1 MTWRAVTLT
10 ARQVRI
16 TSMGMTLFLFHL
28 ILTPCASLACSLFFL
43 RVFSPHLLLVRSLR
57 LHTCTH
63 HPLSMTLDDTAR
75 VASARFVGNH
85 RSAVLTLPLASFE
98 VDRVT
103 PRLNAASDL
112 PVAHAS
118 GGCGCAIR
126 GGCCRELSHVT
137 IKVHLH
143 RKALPDRFHS
153 HDAHPHALHVHK
165 ADMEG
170 GRERERGGGHEV
182 RRLKHERESER
193 AREREETNARIALFA
208 LNTGTTAGQVNP
220 LLFEQPRILARE
232 GFPHRRAL
240 CVLLRAA
247 GASRCSGLRGAPKCF
262 LHRCLARGR
271 CGAEHSDGGVG
282 SKIKQLSQHSRF
294 R

>member
-1 MTWRAVTLT
+1 
-10 ARQVRI
+10 
-16 TSMGMTLFLFHL
+16 
-28 ILTPCASLACSLFFL
+28 
-43 RVFSPHLLLVRSLR
+43 
-57 LHTCTH
+57 
-63 HPLSMTLDDTAR
+63 MTLDDTAR

-85 RSAVLTLPLASFE
+85 RSAVRTLPLASFE

-170 GRERERGGGHEV
+170 GRERERGGGGHEV
-182 RRLKHERESER
+182 RRLKHEREREQGSGRRPTHVSRCLRSTPARLPVRSIHSFSSSPASWPVKDFHTVER
-193 AREREETNARIALFA
+193 SAYSSA
-208 LNTGTTAGQVNP
+208 P
-220 LLFEQPRILARE
+220 LAP
-232 GFPHRRAL
+232 P
-240 CVLLRAA
+240 VAA
-247 GASRCSGLRGAPKCF
+247 GSAARRNASCIDVSPAGGAALSTATAASEAKLSSFRSTPAFGEALSPKAGVPGRGLPPAARRTSSACSSSAARDA
-262 LHRCLARGR
+262 ARG
-271 CGAEHSDGGVG
+271 
-282 SKIKQLSQHSRF
+282 
-294 R
+294 